1 MRKVYSY
8 MRIILFY
15 DLPFDN
21 KDDTKNYT
29 KFRSNILKL
38 GYIQIQYS
46 IYARVVQN
54 KQMVQ
59 QHVKK
64 VEKVLPPGGSIRII
78 VLTEKQYNEMII
90 LRGEM
95 DNNEIINDCKRFREI

>member
-1 MRKVYSY
+1 

-21 KDDTKNYT
+21 KDDCKSYT
-29 KFRSNILKL
+29 KFRNNILKL

-54 KQMVQ
+54 KQMVK
-59 QHVKK
+59 QH
-64 VEKVLPPGGSIRII
+64 VEKVKKILPQGGSIRII

-95 DNNEIINDCKRFREI
+95 DENEIINDCKRFREI

>member
-1 MRKVYSY
+1 

-21 KDDTKNYT
+21 KEDTKNYT
-29 KFRSNILKL
+29 KFRNNILKL

-46 IYARVVQN
+46 IYARVVQTKSMI
-54 KQMVQ
+54 KQHVEK
-59 QHVKK
+59 VKK
-64 VEKVLPPGGSIRII
+64 VLPQGGSIRII

-90 LRGEM
+90 LRGEL
-95 DNNEIINDCKRFREI
+95 DENEIINDCKRFREI

>member
-1 MRKVYSY
+1 

-21 KDDTKNYT
+21 KNDASNYT

-46 IYARVVQN
+46 VYARVVQTKPMI
-54 KQMVQ
+54 KQHIERIQ
-59 QHVKK
+59 
-64 VEKVLPPGGSIRII
+64 KVLPTSGSIRII

-90 LRGEM
+90 LRG
-95 DNNEIINDCKRFREI
+95 DLDDNEIINDCKRYREI